1 MNFGELFGSAEWVT
15 CESGCTSPVIKG
27 SFFIEKPERAE
38 ITVCGLGFFRLWI
51 NGREV
56 SEDKFVPVNSQY
68 CKRDLTAFEYP
79 ITDELSYRTYAVRYD
94 ISKFLVGGENDIRA
108 VLGCGWFAQKKRNAE
123 GYTKYGGIKLCYK
136 IDAEGRDGKL
146 YTFVSDEKLL
156 WRQSRITEN
165 NIYFGEAHDMD
176 LSDELTARDGFK
188 KVIKAPAYETEFFIQ
203 DCPADR
209 VTRIIEPK
217 KLVDLGAVSV
227 YDMGENISGY
237 PVVAA
242 TEDCAYITV
251 RCSEEINA
259 DGTLNF
265 DSCDPGQIQCDE
277 YRNAKKGEECM
288 PWFTWHGFRYFELTN
303 NAKPV
308 RCEVV
313 HSDCAVTSAFESD
326 SEMLNWL
333 YDAYIRTQLS
343 NMHSGVPSDC
353 PHIER
358 LGYTG
363 DGQLCCEAAMMLLDS
378 QKFYQK
384 WLEDI
389 SDCQS
394 TDNGHVQHTAP
405 FMGGGGGPAGWGGAI
420 AVVPYEMY
428 KIYGDR
434 ETFRRYLPKILRY
447 FDYLDSRSSGGL
459 VCREEQGGWCLG
471 DWCTPE
477 PIAIC
482 EPFVNTALCVKQ
494 MLMTK
499 EAAEAIGEKET
510 AQMLGRRI
518 EEKRQAILNAYYSP
532 QTGSFIGDVQGANS
546 FATNIGLGGE
556 RAYENTRKK
565 YSAADSFD
573 TGIFGTDILIRV
585 LFERGD
591 ANTAFRLLT
600 SEGKGSF
607 YNMKKQGATTIWENW
622 DGERSHSHP
631 MFGAATRYL
640 FSFILGITQ
649 EKTSAGYEHILIA
662 PQIPDGLNYASGH
675 ITTVRGKISVTFKRT
690 ESEADFYVTVPQ
702 RARFTYGSGCE
713 FELRD
718 GENHIHIDFEE

>member
-136 IDAEGRDGKL
+136 IDVEDRDGKL

-188 KVIKAPAYETEFFIQ
+188 KVIKAPAHETEFFIQ

-209 VTRIIEPK
+209 VTRTIEPK

-242 TEDCAYITV
+242 TEDGAYITV

-482 EPFVNTALCVKQ
+482 EPFVNTTLCVKQ

-499 EAAEAIGEKET
+499 EAAEAIGKKET

-546 FATNIGLGGE
+546 FATDIGLGGE
-556 RAYENTRKK
+556 RTYENTRKK

-573 TGIFGTDILIRV
+573 TGIFGTDILTRV

-607 YNMKKQGATTIWENW
+607 YNMKKQDATTIWENW

-649 EKTSAGYEHILIA
+649 EKNSAGYEHILIA